1 MSKTKTT
8 ATSRTSH
15 DTPQDL
21 VGFMTNEEWDGLL
34 GHVNAL
40 VQEMDDL
47 PFPQVKEKVF
57 ELLAGVDAIHR
68 EALRRLGRLFKEGV
82 LEAVVTDPAIHTLME
97 LYDLLPPE
105 KNKIEDQTA
114 KIKYPHELAKFMA
127 METEKRSDKPKYP
140 HWVPVLKH
148 GGELIGG
155 SIKECVADDRNLL
168 ICRVDDT
175 FFALNSA
182 CSQDGSSLAGA
193 LLNKFTL
200 TCPHHGG
207 CYYDIRTGT
216 RIASNGQ
223 IECFSVK
230 LDEGGRILV
239 GIDMEFK
246 PQLPAF

>member
-1 MSKTKTT
+1 MSETEPTK
-8 ATSRTSH
+8 SLISH

-21 VGFMTNEEWDGLL
+21 VGFMTNEEWDDLL
-34 GHVNAL
+34 SDVNAL

-47 PFPQVKEKVF
+47 PYPQVKEKVF

-68 EALRRLGRLFKEGV
+68 EALRRLVRLFKEGV

-105 KNKIEDQTA
+105 ENKTEDQTA
-114 KIKYPHELAKFMA
+114 NKKFAQELASFMHPES
-127 METEKRSDKPKYP
+127 ETQSDKTKFP
-140 HWVPVLKH
+140 HWVPALKH
-148 GGELIGG
+148 GDELIGG
-155 SIKECVADDRNLL
+155 SIKECEVDDQNIL

-193 LLNKFTL
+193 QLNKFTL

-216 RIASNGQ
+216 RIAGKGQ

-230 LDEGGRILV
+230 LDEGGRLLV
-239 GIDMEFK
+239 GVDMEFK

>member
-1 MSKTKTT
+1 MSETKTSK
-8 ATSRTSH
+8 SRTSH
-15 DTPQDL
+15 DTPQAL

-47 PFPQVKEKVF
+47 PFPHVKEKVF

-68 EALRRLGRLFKEGV
+68 EALRRLVRLFKEGV

-105 KNKIEDQTA
+105 ANKTEDQAA
-114 KIKYPHELAKFMA
+114 KVKFTQGPVKFVPP
-127 METEKRSDKPKYP
+127 ETETRPDKPKYP
-140 HWVPVLKH
+140 HWVPALKH
-148 GGELIGG
+148 GDELTGG
-155 SIKECVADDRNLL
+155 SIKECVVDDRRIL
-168 ICRVDDT
+168 ICRAGDK
-175 FFALNSA
+175 FFAVDSA
-182 CSQDGSSLAGA
+182 CIQDGSSLAGA
-193 LLNKFTL
+193 HLNKFTL

-216 RIASNGQ
+216 RIAGNGQ

-230 LDEGGRILV
+230 ADAEGRILV
-239 GIDMEFK
+239 GVDMEFK